1 MGYVLILG
9 ANTDIGKVLAEKY
22 AFEGY
27 NLYLADTNTEEL
39 EETRQYLIDL
49 CEAEVRILKFNVLE
63 FYMHRDFY
71 KRLDPKPTGVIIAVD
86 YTGDQKRA
94 QKDFLEAK
102 KIIDTNYTGLVSILN
117 IIAKDFE
124 EREEGFI
131 IGLNSIAGEENKQIL
146 YTYSSAKQG
155 YCAHLEGLKKR
166 LSKSNVQV
174 LIARP
179 GFVHTKETKNIE
191 LPNQPVIIPG
201 DAAEIIFN
209 VWQKNKEAVPAKG
222 VYQKFMAMLGRHS
235 Q

>member
-9 ANTDIGKVLAEKY
+9 ANSDIGKALAEKC

-27 NLYLADTNTEEL
+27 SLYLADTNMEEL
-39 EETRQYLIDL
+39 EEIRQYLVDL
-49 CEAEVRILKFNVLE
+49 CEADIQVLKFNATE

-71 KRLDPKPTGVIIAVD
+71 KKLDPKPVVAIITTD

-131 IGLNSIAGEENKQIL
+131 IGLDSIAGEENKQLL

-155 YCAHLEGLKKR
+155 YCAHLEGLKNR
-166 LSKSNVQV
+166 LSKSGVQV

-191 LPNQPVIIPG
+191 LPDQKVTIPG
-201 DAAEIIFN
+201 DAAEMIFN
-209 VWQKNKEAVPAKG
+209 TWQKNKEVAPAKG
-222 VYQKFMAMLGRHS
+222 ICQKFMAMFDKKG
-235 Q
+235 